1 MLISFEFSSKGNKTN
16 KILRY
21 FKVVLLFYRD
31 LFEIMADIEAR
42 KKKCSKHGKE
52 QILFCN
58 ESGCQMPICVMCL
71 KDVHK
76 GHDFSGREEVAEE
89 RCGAVLDD
97 VRWMKEAL
105 QKKKQDL
112 SQAHD
117 LVIRNCEEC
126 TKKVA
131 GVKAELINEI
141 DKNTADLLHKITEI
155 KKEADRRLSQKF
167 DEIYKK
173 LIIVNKLEKL
183 ANTKTIFDAETE
195 ILEKLRREKNEI
207 QSWFPEAIPYIALTY
222 ENCGSKSGYLSQLCG
237 KLISKNEQFQSKES
251 ISYGSPSQGK
261 GFPNV
266 LAKTTTSTFVSDRDT
281 GAGENN
287 VVIDDFNKNKKTT
300 GSSYVV
306 NQSSMDESEFAAEK
320 TDKNVLRP
328 EMAGGDLNRDSGE
341 QDQTQN
347 VCGPSRKRPSP
358 LYNCPSP
365 RSSCASPLYSCP
377 SPSYSRLSDRCPSP
391 SYGCPPPRYDDYEM
405 YDDANVSTPAT
416 VSSTTAPDRLDS
428 LRQMVD
434 REAKR
439 CVPTALPAPVPLGGC
454 VINQSR
460 AFEPRGR
467 NTTRHRSKK
476 SKSRRDDGGVGLMPK
491 KARLDLTPKTDSRIG
506 FIVTKGN
513 YFIKNFPYHPSTNFR
528 EDNVFSKVSV
538 NWGFLYR
545 VRS

>member
-1 MLISFEFSSKGNKTN
+1 M
-16 KILRY
+16 RY

-31 LFEIMADIEAR
+31 LFEIMAGFQAL
-42 KKKCSKHGKE
+42 KKKCNKHGKE
-52 QILFCN
+52 RILFCN
-58 ESGCQMPICVMCL
+58 ESGCKTPICVMCL

-76 GHDFSGREEVAEE
+76 GHDFSDREEVVEE
-89 RCGAVLDD
+89 RCAAVLDD
-97 VRWMKEAL
+97 IQWMKETL

-141 DKNTADLLHKITEI
+141 DRNTAELLHEITEI

-195 ILEKLRREKNEI
+195 NLEKLRREKNEI

-237 KLISKNEQFQSKES
+237 KLIPKNEQFQSKVS
-251 ISYGSPSQGK
+251 ISHGSPSQGK
-261 GFPNV
+261 GFPKV
-266 LAKTTTSTFVSDRDT
+266 SAKTTTSTFVGDKNRDT

-287 VVIDDFNKNKKTT
+287 VTDDFNKNKETT
-300 GSSYVV
+300 GCSYVV
-306 NQSSMDESEFAAEK
+306 NQSSTDESEFVAEK
-320 TDKNVLRP
+320 TDENVLRP
-328 EMAGGDLNRDSGE
+328 EMTGGDLNKESGE
-341 QDQTQN
+341 QNQTQN
-347 VCGPSRKRPSP
+347 GCGPSAKRPSP

-405 YDDANVSTPAT
+405 YDDVNASMGYNPAT
-416 VSSTTAPDRLDS
+416 LSSTTAPDLAGGPLDS
-428 LRQMVD
+428 LIQMVD

-439 CVPTALPAPVPLGGC
+439 CVPTAPANAAPGGA

-460 AFEPRGR
+460 AYEPQSDGISSAYSMKNGGGFGGV
-467 NTTRHRSKK
+467 NTTRRKSEK
-476 SKSRRDDGGVGLMPK
+476 SKSRREDVGVDPVAK
-491 KARLDLTPKTDSRIG
+491 KARLETTLKNDSRIVS
-506 FIVTKGN
+506 IVAKGN
-513 YFIKNFPYHPSTNFR
+513 RIMKNIP
-528 EDNVFSKVSV
+528 
-538 NWGFLYR
+538 
-545 VRS
+545 

>member
-1 MLISFEFSSKGNKTN
+1 MITLDFSSKGNKTN
-16 KILRY
+16 KILRH

-31 LFEIMADIEAR
+31 LFEIMADFQAL
-42 KKKCSKHGKE
+42 KKKCNKHGKE

-58 ESGCQMPICVMCL
+58 ESGCKKPICVMCL

-76 GHDFSGREEVAEE
+76 GHDFSDREEVEEE
-89 RCGAVLDD
+89 RCAAVLDD
-97 VRWMKEAL
+97 IRWMKAAL

-131 GVKAELINEI
+131 GVKAELMNEI

-155 KKEADRRLSQKF
+155 KKEADGRLSQKF

-183 ANTKTIFDAETE
+183 ANTKTIFDTETE
-195 ILEKLRREKNEI
+195 NLEKLRHEKNEI
-207 QSWFPEAIPYIALTY
+207 QSWFPETIPYIALTY
-222 ENCGSKSGYLSQLCG
+222 ENCRSKSGYLSQLCG
-237 KLISKNEQFQSKES
+237 KLIPKNEQFQSKES
-251 ISYGSPSQGK
+251 ISHGSPSQGK
-261 GFPNV
+261 VFPNV

-300 GSSYVV
+300 GSSYVI
-306 NQSSMDESEFAAEK
+306 NQSSIDESEFAAEK
-320 TDKNVLRP
+320 TDENVLRP
-328 EMAGGDLNRDSGE
+328 EMTGGDLNRESGE

-405 YDDANVSTPAT
+405 HDD
-416 VSSTTAPDRLDS
+416 
-428 LRQMVD
+428 
-434 REAKR
+434 
-439 CVPTALPAPVPLGGC
+439 
-454 VINQSR
+454 
-460 AFEPRGR
+460 
-467 NTTRHRSKK
+467 
-476 SKSRRDDGGVGLMPK
+476 
-491 KARLDLTPKTDSRIG
+491 
-506 FIVTKGN
+506 
-513 YFIKNFPYHPSTNFR
+513 
-528 EDNVFSKVSV
+528 V
-538 NWGFLYR
+538 NA
-545 VRS
+545 SQ